1 MSESLRRDS
10 FTKSTQTIERLLRI
24 RECYFYGTESYIIV
38 ITMNTKHR
46 GQDKQSIT
54 VDMRT
59 VGEIKL
65 DGEGVIM
72 IRTNLDTLKLYFN
85 GANIQ
90 HIDYTITRPEE
101 IYISDGKSSFS
112 KERAKIAIYDDEDFV
127 NEQIELL
134 ETNGGRKS
142 SV

>member
-1 MSESLRRDS
+1 MD
-10 FTKSTQTIERLLRI
+10 
-24 RECYFYGTESYIIV
+24 
-38 ITMNTKHR
+38 TKHR
-46 GQDKQSIT
+46 RQDKQSIT

-72 IRTNLDTLKLYFN
+72 IRTNFDTLKLYFN

-90 HIDYTITRPEE
+90 DIDYTITRPEV
-101 IYISDGKSSFS
+101 IYISDGKSRFS
-112 KERAKIAIYDDEDFV
+112 KERAIIAINDDEDFV
-127 NEQIELL
+127 NEQIRLL